1 MISHTSTRRIIKRIV
16 KEQES
21 LNKIE
26 IRTRIIPSESR
37 ESCVSLQMEG
47 KTHFFMSS
55 AIR

>member
-1 MISHTSTRRIIKRIV
+1 MISHTSPRRIIKRIV

-37 ESCVSLQMEG
+37 ESCASLQMEG